1 MYDGA
6 RNPRTGEQIYPGW
19 PKSSEALSVS
29 ESGSRQSGWQQY
41 WGASEP
47 TRVNFWRYWVFAN
60 PSWDWWSFDFD
71 RHLAEADEKVGRL
84 VDQVNPDL
92 GAFKARG
99 GKAIVYQG
107 WQDPVVNAI
116 DTIAYYERVRARQ
129 GSQQEVDR
137 FFRLFMVP
145 GMGHCSGGTGATTFD
160 ALAALDAWVEKGMAP
175 DRIIASRVVG
185 GATVRTRPLCPYPKK
200 AVHTGNGS
208 TDDAAN
214 FVCR

>member
-1 MYDGA
+1 M
-6 RNPRTGEQIYPGW
+6 
-19 PKSSEALSVS
+19 
-29 ESGSRQSGWQQY
+29 
-41 WGASEP
+41 
-47 TRVNFWRYWVFAN
+47 NFWRHWVFAN
-60 PSWDWWSFDFD
+60 PSWGWWSFDFD

-92 GAFKARG
+92 SAFKTRG

-116 DTIAYYERVRARQ
+116 DTIAYYERVRAKQ
-129 GSQQEVDR
+129 GSQQETDR

-160 ALAALDAWVEKGMAP
+160 ALTALDAWVEKDTPP
-175 DRIIASRVVG
+175 DRIIASRVVD
-185 GATVRTRPLCPYPKK
+185 GAVARTRPLCPYPKK
-200 AVHTGNGS
+200 AVYAGRGS
-208 TDDAAN
+208 TDDHAN